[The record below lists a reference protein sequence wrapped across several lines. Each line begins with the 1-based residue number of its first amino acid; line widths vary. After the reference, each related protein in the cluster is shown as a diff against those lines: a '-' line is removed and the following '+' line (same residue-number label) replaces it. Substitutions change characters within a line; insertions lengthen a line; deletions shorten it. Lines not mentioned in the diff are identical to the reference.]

1 MSHDHSFDSEGAKPF
16 SAAPFS
22 ATPFSA
28 DVGGIHVVFG
38 GGMLARLGP
47 LVLRLP
53 ELAAVDAVPRRVLV
67 VTDPGLEA
75 AGHVDRAM
83 ASLADAGLHA
93 AIFVG
98 VEENPTTEH
107 VERGVEAARSHDA
120 DLLVGLGGGS
130 SMDCCKGINF
140 LLTQSSSKGTAEMK
154 DFRGVGKAAKPMLP
168 SVGVPTTAGTGSEAQ
183 RFALISQADT
193 HVKMACGDRKARFR
207 LVILDP
213 ELIRT
218 VPRRVAAANGMD
230 ALAHAVESHASRA
243 RTPFSAVFSREAFRL
258 AEQALPTY
266 LDARDGDGKEHE
278 QARADL
284 LLAAHLAGSAI
295 EHSMLGAAHSLA
307 NPLTARHGVIHG
319 VAVGHMLPHVVRF
332 NADVAA
338 DAYDDLA
345 RTAGLDLASHANA
358 AEAVATR
365 LEDLYRR
372 AGLPEDLAA
381 DAGVD
386 LDSLD
391 DMAEEAAGQWTARFN
406 PRPADAADMASLYAA
421 AFAREGV
428 AA

>member
-1 MSHDHSFDSEGAKPF
+1 MSHDHSFESQRE
-16 SAAPFS
+16 AAAGS
-22 ATPFSA
+22 FSA
-28 DVGGIHVVFG
+28 DRFSADRFSADLGGIHVVFG
-38 GGMLARLGP
+38 AGMLERLGP

-53 ELAAVDAVPRRVLV
+53 ELAAVGSVPRRVLV

-83 ASLADAGLHA
+83 ASLADAGLDA
-93 AIFVG
+93 AIFDG

-120 DLLVGLGGGS
+120 DLLIGLGGGS

-140 LLTQSSSKGTAEMK
+140 LLTQDGDME
-154 DFRGVGKAAKPMLP
+154 DFRGVGKAARPMLP

-183 RFALISQADT
+183 RFALISQAES

-258 AEQALPTY
+258 AEGALETY
-266 LDARDGDGKEHE
+266 LDARDGDGAEHE

-319 VAVGHMLPHVVRF
+319 VAVGYMLPHVVRF
-332 NADVAA
+332 NADAA
-338 DAYDDLA
+338 VDAYEDLA
-345 RTAGLDLASHANA
+345 HTAGLDLARHANA
-358 AEAVATR
+358 AEAVAKR
-365 LEDLYRR
+365 LEELYRR
-372 AGLPEDLAA
+372 AGLPDDLAA
-381 DAGVD
+381 DADVD
-386 LDSLD
+386 TGALDA
-391 DMAEEAAGQWTARFN
+391 MAEEAAGQWTARFN
-406 PRPADAADMASLYAA
+406 PRPADAGDMASLYAA

-428 AA
+428 VA